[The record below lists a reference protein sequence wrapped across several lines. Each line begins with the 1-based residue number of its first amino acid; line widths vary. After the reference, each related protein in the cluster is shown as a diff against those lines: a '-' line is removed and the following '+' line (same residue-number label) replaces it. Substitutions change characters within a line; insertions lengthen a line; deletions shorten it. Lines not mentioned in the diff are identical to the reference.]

1 MNTTK
6 QPFAAR
12 AQLALIGAMG
22 LSFVLL
28 TQQANKGVYQA
39 GFWLLIISAL
49 LQIIFSN
56 IPSTASFKK
65 SMLYL
70 AIGIVILGA
79 VFALGIVL
87 APSLVKLGQG

>member
-1 MNTTK
+1 MNNTK
-6 QPFAAR
+6 QPFASR
-12 AQLALIGAMG
+12 AQLTLIGLLG

-39 GFWLLIISAL
+39 GFLLLIVSAL

-56 IPSTASFKK
+56 IPATASFKK

-70 AIGIVILGA
+70 VIGIVILGG
-79 VFALGIVL
+79 VFVLGIVL
-87 APSLVKLGQG
+87 APSLVNLGRG